1 MRKLIFLG
9 ALVFVL
15 GLVADIGLKAMAE
28 SQIET
33 TAKREAPEAS
43 ADAAIPVFPFLPPLL
58 LAGKVDEV
66 SVHLADV
73 PAGPA
78 VFERLD
84 FDLHG
89 VEISRRALVNDRE
102 VELVAIDRGTVT
114 AVVPL
119 PSVAR
124 NVPASGLTARIQGRS
139 IVISGPGG
147 MSVPLPMPRASLVPC
162 GEGTAT
168 IVGGRVRISCTLE
181 EIPPALVDALNNAS

>member
-1 MRKLIFLG
+1 MLG
-9 ALVFVL
+9 VVVFGL

-33 TAKREAPEAS
+33 TAEREAPESS

-66 SVHLADV
+66 SVRLANV
-73 PAGPA
+73 KAGAA

-89 VEISRRALVNDRE
+89 VEISRRALFNDRE

-114 AVVPL
+114 ALVPL
-119 PSVAR
+119 PAAAR
-124 NVPASGLTARIQGRS
+124 NLPVSGLTAQVRGRS
-139 IVISGPGG
+139 IVVSGPRGL
-147 MSVPLPMPRASLVPC
+147 SVSIPMPESALVPCEGTASLV
-162 GEGTAT
+162 
-168 IVGGRVRISCTLE
+168 GGKVRISCALE
-181 EIPPALVDALNNAS
+181 EIPPALVTALNHAN